1 MYRTLNI
8 ISMEKKVYV
17 VYESSKGRKD
27 VVFIS
32 LNESL
37 ACSCAR
43 NWNNDDDLRSFGF
56 RYTVY
61 EFPLDEVVTFNK
73 YCSDMHHPRIVSL

>member
-1 MYRTLNI
+1 
-8 ISMEKKVYV
+8 MEKKVFV

-27 VVFIS
+27 VVLIS
-32 LNESL
+32 LDKHF
-37 ACSCAR
+37 ACKCASC
-43 NWNNDDDLRSFGF
+43 WNHDGDLRSFGF

-73 YCSDMHHPRIVSL
+73 YCSAMRHPRIVSL